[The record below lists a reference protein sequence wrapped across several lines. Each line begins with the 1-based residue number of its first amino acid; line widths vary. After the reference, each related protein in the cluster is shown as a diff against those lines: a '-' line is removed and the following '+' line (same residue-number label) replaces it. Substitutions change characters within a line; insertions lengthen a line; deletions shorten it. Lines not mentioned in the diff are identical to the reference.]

1 VAGNEVLNAMQ
12 KACQD
17 VESYLGQFQQGIDNP
32 FTPANADAFKDY
44 LRQRIMDRFGGSA
57 IPAAITSILKQRL
70 YDLESA
76 VHEAVDSVFQQV
88 NTIIRDTL
96 GQALSEVD
104 NSINGLLGSVSNT
117 MGAGRINGYAHI
129 VGDSLKELRLDI
141 YAQFKV
147 PTEME
152 FNAYVLIREL
162 DSESE
167 ENGCIDPG
175 EKLTEVRI
183 GAKDVDLSF
192 ISTDLTASV
201 EAKFSFKTVTVPEP
215 AMDIVG
221 VGAGI
226 ELTGELTFATFKITY
241 MGAQMAFG
249 TDDNYF
255 SAACS
260 LEFNSYKAK
269 GGIYFGRTC
278 TLDPFFWVPDVQAV
292 IGTGP
297 FTGVYAYGEVWIPVS
312 EALLGIPATCLFEIS
327 AGVGLGAG
335 VFVEGPTFVGKM
347 LLGCYGSVL
356 CLASLEGEL
365 KLVAVKNADGLQLKG
380 GGRLEGCLGPCP
392 FCICADAQVD
402 VTYKNGDW
410 DVSY

>member
-1 VAGNEVLNAMQ
+1 
-12 KACQD
+12 
-17 VESYLGQFQQGIDNP
+17 
-32 FTPANADAFKDY
+32 
-44 LRQRIMDRFGGSA
+44 
-57 IPAAITSILKQRL
+57 
-70 YDLESA
+70 

-96 GQALSEVD
+96 SDALSEID
-104 NSINGLLGSVSNT
+104 NSINGLLGSVSDT

-147 PTEME
+147 PSEME

-167 ENGCIDPG
+167 ENGCI
-175 EKLTEVRI
+175 EKGDKATEVRI

-201 EAKFSFKTVTVPEP
+201 EAKFTFKTDPGF
-215 AMDIVG
+215 AIMG

-226 ELTGELTFATFKITY
+226 ELTGELSFETFKITY
-241 MGAQMAFG
+241 LGAQMAFG
-249 TDDNYF
+249 ADENYF
-255 SAACS
+255 SAACA

-269 GGIYFGRTC
+269 GGIYFGKTC
-278 TLDPFFWVPDVQAV
+278 TLDPFFWDPDVKEV
-292 IGTGP
+292 IGKPP

-392 FCICADAQVD
+392 FCLCADAQVD